1 MKHILIILFAL
12 VFFSVAKGEDNWPNW
27 SKRPIWG
34 SNLKITRLTEH
45 LPGDMAHL
53 RKMLRQILEERDG
66 DKMGIIM
73 KLISDSPEF
82 NDSMLKE
89 FIADLNNTELE
100 ITVPLTEEEYK
111 AGASAYSQTM
121 IEFSYACG
129 LLLLIESHYT
139 PEGEA
144 AILRMIKHPESQ
156 MKLSAAVCLGRSGS
170 EKVLQPLKD
179 LAESMKYKGSDA
191 KDYSDVVATLEERL
205 AAQPKP
211 KTEAEPLPDTSKDSL
226 PAAKEAVVPSVSSA
240 PPDPALVPWIKFT
253 LAALGLILLTC
264 TILRQL
270 ILRGKQ

>member
-89 FIADLNNTELE
+89 FIADLNNTKLE

-144 AILRMIKHPESQ
+144 AIGTDPLLSTMYASYVLDANPFPAGELAISKSNEYGKLYTYSVLVYNRSPTWENLIK
-156 MKLSAAVCLGRSGS
+156 
-170 EKVLQPLKD
+170 D
-179 LAESMKYKGSDA
+179 N
-191 KDYSDVVATLEERL
+191 
-205 AAQPKP
+205 
-211 KTEAEPLPDTSKDSL
+211 
-226 PAAKEAVVPSVSSA
+226 
-240 PPDPALVPWIKFT
+240 PALSLEYAKARKERFPAGE
-253 LAALGLILLTC
+253 AAIATDEFMANWYDEQFGTNLS
-264 TILRQL
+264 R
-270 ILRGKQ
+270 